1 MFGYMQDVLVWGVVL
16 SVIAIVAAIAA
27 EDRGKHLLRVL
38 LGLAPREHKIDILGT
53 VPRDNGDWRLV
64 GTLAEEDRVASD
76 RAGRAAERV
85 G

>member
-16 SVIAIVAAIAA
+16 SLFAIAAAFAA

-38 LGLAPREHKIDILGT
+38 LGLTPRGHKIDILGS

-64 GTLAEEDRVASD
+64 GTLAEVDRIASD
-76 RAGRAAERV
+76 RAGRATERV